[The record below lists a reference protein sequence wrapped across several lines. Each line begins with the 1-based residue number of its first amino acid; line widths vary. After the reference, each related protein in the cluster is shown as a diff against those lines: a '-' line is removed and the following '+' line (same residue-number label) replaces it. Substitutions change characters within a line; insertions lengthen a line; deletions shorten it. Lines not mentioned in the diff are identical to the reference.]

1 MTRMGTWRW
10 SPNPRLRLGRL
21 CVTVLA
27 LASFSLACN
36 APSPSPEVLREVEQR
51 EALAEALVVD
61 AGAQRARLLSSRSD
75 VVFEEGLS
83 ALEYDPP
90 FQFRKHAMRWMGQRS
105 LVRLKRHG
113 DRPMRLFM
121 HGWADLDAIKTRPLI
136 TASIDGRLLETVRV
150 PEDGLWAM
158 DLVVPPEALR
168 ATWVDLQI
176 TVGSVAFHWSDPPEL
191 KVALLN
197 GLSWTEAP

>member
-10 SPNPRLRLGRL
+10 SPSPRLRLDWL
-21 CVTVLA
+21 CVTALA
-27 LASFSLACN
+27 LASFGVACK

-51 EALAEALVVD
+51 EAFSEALIVD

-75 VVFEEGLS
+75 VLFEEGLS
-83 ALEYDPP
+83 TLEYDPP
-90 FQFRKHAMRWMGQRS
+90 FQIRKHAMRWMGQRS
-105 LVRLKRHG
+105 HVRLKRHG

-121 HGWADLDAIKTRPLI
+121 HGWVDLNAIKTRPLI
-136 TASIDGRLLETVRV
+136 SAYIDGRLFSTVTV
-150 PEDGLWAM
+150 PEDGLWGM
-158 DLVVPPEALR
+158 DFVVPPEALR
-168 ATWVDLQI
+168 TTWVDLQI
-176 TVGSVAFHWSDPPEL
+176 TIGSVAFHWADPPEL